1 MKYKQPTVG
10 DNKVVY
16 KGKRYWVIELSGK
29 QEIEG
34 FGSDFCQYIMYDK
47 LYEGILA
54 TIKKNDKGNQYLSLG
69 TNKDKYMPVNVELVV
84 KDLTGKVLAT
94 VANPKLTV
102 QNPRKRPGITEDQL
116 SKIPDFILAD
126 VSLAPSKEV

>member
-1 MKYKQPTVG
+1 MTMKYKQPTVG

-54 TIKKNDKGNQYLSLG
+54 TIKKNDKGILRASL
-69 TNKDKYMPVNVELVV
+69 MSHVELSYDFNDM
-84 KDLTGKVLAT
+84 KEL
-94 VANPKLTV
+94 
-102 QNPRKRPGITEDQL
+102 IQL
-116 SKIPDFILAD
+116 VPAHAD
-126 VSLAPSKEV
+126 AYYKACGG